1 MAQLKSGT
9 TIGGNTAY
17 HTGNLP
23 SSSPVGMTYV
33 QFPGRSTP
41 ASLFGGTWSAIFDNE
56 GIFFRTPGG
65 GATSFGGGIQQDQMQ
80 LVTGSLNSRGTES
93 ARPSNQY
100 SSYSGAFSRGS
111 TSSGRAYMRTS
122 GNQTVINGVNFSTA
136 NSPDA
141 RVSSSTSGETRARN
155 RTIRVWR
162 KTAN

>member
-23 SSSPVGMTYV
+23 SSAPVGMTYV

-65 GATSFGGGIQQDQMQ
+65 EATSFGGGIQQDQMQ
-80 LVTGSLNSRGTES
+80 RITGRFDVLKRVPGNTQGMASVSSGANYRWSGTDS
-93 ARPSNQY
+93 SNQATNRI
-100 SSYSGAFSRGS
+100 SLDS
-111 TSSGRAYMRTS
+111 
-122 GNQTVINGVNFSTA
+122 A

-155 RTIRVWR
+155 RTIRVWH